1 MINSILRAKQGKK
14 TMASMGQKL
23 QRTVIVAIVSLLM
36 LCTSSYA
43 AEKKALA
50 KLTITGVQGELKKA
64 LEKHLPVNLPECGA
78 EKSEISDYFRALKNS
93 LRKGGRA
100 LGYYDAVF
108 TSGGKEVDGCWAVT
122 LDIQPGTPV
131 RVVSQ
136 FIEVLGDGASEAEF
150 REAMKAPPYQQNDI
164 LNHQFYDEF
173 KTRLTETAD
182 TLGYLDA
189 VYEQKAVTVDPLA
202 YEASVNLVLNTGP
215 RYTFGDVT
223 IEQDV
228 LSDRLVK
235 RFIKI
240 NPGTAFSTEKVIKQQ
255 QAFQRS
261 GYYSLVDINVDIKNA
276 KNQQIPVSI
285 KLTRAKR
292 NKYKYTVGYG
302 TDTGP
307 RVKAEMTRRWTGP
320 KGRKLETSA
329 QWAQNLSKISAELIE
344 PRENPDVDT
353 LRYLIDW
360 TYDTTNDVDSQSFR
374 FGSEYK
380 RKVDSGWEQAIFVN
394 TLLDRTKSAGGV
406 SDDSVLTLVGGRL
419 AKTNIENE
427 GAGIATTGWRV
438 SMKAQGAVDRLL
450 SDQSIA
456 QLSGSGKVIF
466 PVGKGR
472 LINRVDL
479 GVTSSGGLEDLPK
492 SLRFFAG
499 GGNSVRGYDF
509 ESIGEMNSAGS
520 VIGGKHLLAGSVE
533 FEYPIYESWG
543 VATFID
549 AGDAFNSWGDMD
561 MKYGIGFGARYRS
574 PIGPVRVD
582 VGFPEGNFS
591 DATFHLSVGPDL

>member
-1 MINSILRAKQGKK
+1 
-14 TMASMGQKL
+14 MASSSRSLKL
-23 QRTVIVAIVSLLM
+23 VLTAAAAAWLIPLSAVN
-36 LCTSSYA
+36 A
-43 AEKKALA
+43 AEIKPLA
-50 KLTITGVQGELKKA
+50 KLVLTGVQGELKAA
-64 LEKHLPVNLPECGA
+64 LEKHLPVNLPECTA
-78 EKSEISDYFRALKNS
+78 PKADISDYFRALKTS

-108 TSGGKEVDGCWAVT
+108 TSGGKEVNGCWEIT
-122 LDIQPGTPV
+122 LNVEPGRPV

-136 FIEVLGDGASEAEF
+136 FIEVLGAGANEAQF
-150 REAMKAPPYQQNDI
+150 RQAMKAPPYQQNDI
-164 LNHQFYDEF
+164 LNHQLYDEF

-202 YEASVNLVLNTGP
+202 YQAKVNLVLNTGA

-228 LSDRLVK
+228 LSDELVK

-240 NPGTAFSTEKVIKQQ
+240 NPGTAFSTDKVIKQQ

-261 GYYSLVDINVDIKNA
+261 GYYSTVEINVDIKNA
-276 KNQQIPVSI
+276 KNEQIPVNI
-285 KLTRAKR
+285 RLVRAKR
-292 NKYKYTVGYG
+292 NKYKYTVGFG

-307 RVKAEMTRRWTGP
+307 RVKAELTRRWTGP
-320 KGRKLETSA
+320 KGRKLQGSA
-329 QWAQNLSKISAELIE
+329 QWAQKLSKISAELIE

-353 LRYLIDW
+353 LKYIVDW
-360 TYDTTNDVDSQSFR
+360 TYDTSNDVDSQAFR
-374 FGSEYK
+374 FGAEYA
-380 RKVDSGWEQAIFVN
+380 RKIDSGWEQALFIN
-394 TLLDRTKSAGGV
+394 TLLDRTESAGSG

-427 GAGIATTGWRV
+427 DSGAATAGWRINV
-438 SMKAQGAVDRLL
+438 KAQGAVDNLL
-450 SDQSIA
+450 SDQNIA
-456 QLSGSGKVIF
+456 QIGGSGKLIF

-472 LINRVDL
+472 LINRVDV
-479 GVTSSGGLEDLPK
+479 GYTSAGSLEDLPK

-499 GGNSVRGYDF
+499 GGNSIRGYDF
-509 ESIGEMNSAGS
+509 ESVGEVNSSGS

-533 FEYPIYESWG
+533 YEYPIQESWG
-543 VATFID
+543 VAVFVD

-561 MKYGIGFGARYRS
+561 LKYGVGVGARYRS

-582 VGFPEGNFS
+582 VGFPDGSFS